1 MIAHNSPPLPEKQAR
16 LRSSE
21 AALRK
26 ALRAA
31 REEGLSVERL
41 CITGGQ
47 YEIHFAGIEPKSAA
61 PNDEGLKEW

>member
-1 MIAHNSPPLPEKQAR
+1 MTSAGDTPK
-16 LRSSE
+16 LRQTRASE

-31 REEGLSVERL
+31 REEGLAVERL

-47 YEIHFAGIEPKSAA
+47 YEIHFAGIGNKKPAA
-61 PNDEGLKEW
+61 KDEGLEQW